1 MGRFRWFGRGYF
13 GRDGIEFMG
22 LVVLGSSLLAP
33 VHFCSLVFARL
44 TIDIMG
50 RSSERMEIKM
60 KREKLIKVVR
70 AIVVYVLGLALHL
83 FLSIIELDLGL
94 RGVFVLGNNE
104 WFLITVGII
113 GLILTPILSYG
124 YWLLLRTW
132 DFNFGD

>member
-1 MGRFRWFGRGYF
+1 MVFG
-13 GRDGIEFMG
+13 
-22 LVVLGSSLLAP
+22 LAVSSSLSL

-50 RSSERMEIKM
+50 RSSERMETKM

-70 AIVVYVLGLALHL
+70 AIVVYVIGLALHL
-83 FLSIIELDLGL
+83 FLSINELELGL
-94 RGVFVLGNNE
+94 RGVFVLGNDE
-104 WFLITVGII
+104 VFWIVVGII
-113 GLILTPILSYG
+113 GLILTPILSYV